1 MRFIMNTIS
10 SVNNTNVYNP
20 QVTTKVAVENSA
32 NVASNAANQ
41 SAFSSY
47 IGQAFAQIGVANP
60 TNVSAPVVSGTSK
73 SNSPEQSMSSFI
85 NDLFAALSQND
96 SSKQP
101 LKSVVVQVNYQRPAL
116 QKNNQATPP
125 GVSES
130 AKPPSATV
138 NAKPPSVTTNA
149 KAPSDTEVP
158 NANKAPSDTEVSN
171 ANKAAIAAYADVKST
186 TVGNL
191 ALNLQSLVKQLDGES
206 SGAQNEMIKVLKDG
220 FQRILNEQN
229 SGVGGDNSK
238 QLGSFL
244 QTLAQNLH
252 GQSPLGII
260 VNAQV

>member
-1 MRFIMNTIS
+1 
-10 SVNNTNVYNP
+10 NNANGYNP

-73 SNSPEQSMSSFI
+73 PNSPEQSMSSFI

-101 LKSVVVQVNYQRPAL
+101 LKSVVVQVNYQPPAL
-116 QKNNQATPP
+116 KEHKNPKGSSDHQQI
-125 GVSES
+125 
-130 AKPPSATV
+130 KL
-138 NAKPPSVTTNA
+138 PSVTENRKPNVTENANVPGVTGNA
-149 KAPSDTEVP
+149 KAPSTTEVQ
-158 NANKAPSDTEVSN
+158 SV
-171 ANKAAIAAYADVKST
+171 NKAAIAAYADVKST

-229 SGVGGDNSK
+229 SGIGGDNSK

>member
-1 MRFIMNTIS
+1 MNTIS
-10 SVNNTNVYNP
+10 SVNNANGYNP

-60 TNVSAPVVSGTSK
+60 TNLSAPVVSGTSK
-73 SNSPEQSMSSFI
+73 PNSPEQSMSSFI
-85 NDLFAALSQND
+85 NDLFAVLSQND

-101 LKSVVVQVNYQRPAL
+101 LKSVVVQVNYQPPAL
-116 QKNNQATPP
+116 KEHKNPKGSSDHQQI
-125 GVSES
+125 
-130 AKPPSATV
+130 KL
-138 NAKPPSVTTNA
+138 PSVTENRKPNVTENANVPGMTGNA
-149 KAPSDTEVP
+149 KAPSTTEVQ
-158 NANKAPSDTEVSN
+158 SV
-171 ANKAAIAAYADVKST
+171 NKAAIAAYTDVKST

-191 ALNLQSLVKQLDGES
+191 ALNLQSLVKQLDSES
-206 SGAQNEMIKVLKDG
+206 NDSAQNEMIKVLKDG
-220 FQRILNEQN
+220 FQRILNAQN
-229 SGVGGDNSK
+229 SGPGVNDSK

-260 VNAQV
+260 VNAQA